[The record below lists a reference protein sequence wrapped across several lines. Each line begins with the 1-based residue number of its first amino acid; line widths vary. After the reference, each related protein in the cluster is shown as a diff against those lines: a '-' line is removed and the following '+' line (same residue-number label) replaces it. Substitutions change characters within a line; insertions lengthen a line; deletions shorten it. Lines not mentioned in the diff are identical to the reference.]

1 MIAWSQVGNKHQGGR
16 MQTMQRKGIEPL
28 TEQKKTLIVNNVLKA
43 CKRIEDLNPHGYG
56 FLYLA
61 SGFIAHYNR
70 GGFIDFY
77 RSVDLTED
85 IKRNASMNQWD
96 NFHPGEENFEYYMS
110 KKEVYN
116 RILKGLG
123 A

>member
-1 MIAWSQVGNKHQGGR
+1 MNTTATKR
-16 MQTMQRKGIEPL
+16 GIEPL

-43 CKRIEDLNPHGYG
+43 CKDIEALNSHGYG

-70 GGFIDFY
+70 GGFIDHY
-77 RSVDLTED
+77 RHYSLVED
-85 IKRNASMNQWD
+85 IKRNAMMNQWF
-96 NFHPGEENFEYYMS
+96 NFHPGEEHYEYYMS

-116 RILKGLG
+116 RILEGI
-123 A
+123 